1 MPTALSG
8 LLVLDM
14 TRVVAGPLATQTLGD
29 LGADVIKIE
38 RRAEGDDV
46 RRVGPP
52 WLPDTSG
59 ATTDQSTY
67 FLSVNRNKRSLTVD
81 FTTAEGAELIRSI
94 AAKADVFVENYRVGT
109 LAKYGLGYEDLKAIN
124 PRLVYCSVTGFGQ
137 TGPYASRSG
146 YDLLVQAMG
155 GMMGVTG
162 LPEGVQ
168 GSEPMRVGVPIADI
182 CTGLNAAIGILAA
195 LRYRDETGQGQHVDV
210 SLLESQIAAM
220 LNPFSAW
227 FNGGVQI
234 KRTGNEHPSASPYGV
249 YRASDGYMLIATF
262 NDREFA
268 RLADA
273 VGHSEWKTDPRFAKS
288 GERVANRPALA
299 ELLTEALACRT
310 RDEWVDLL
318 NAATVSCGPINDMK
332 DIEKDAQILAR
343 EVVVSVPHRLAGK
356 VKVAASPIHLS
367 DTPVTYRCGPPLA
380 GQDTDALLTEFLG
393 LGASDIA
400 ALRARDII

>member
-52 WLPDTSG
+52 WLPDASG
-59 ATTDQSTY
+59 ARTEESTY

-81 FTTAEGAELIRSI
+81 FTTQEGADLIRSI
-94 AAKADVFVENYRVGT
+94 ATKADVFIENYRVGT
-109 LAKYGLGYEDLKAIN
+109 LAKYGLGYADLKAIN
-124 PRLVYCSVTGFGQ
+124 PRLIYCSVTGFGQ
-137 TGPYASRSG
+137 TGPYSGRSG

-162 LPEGVQ
+162 LPEGAP

-182 CTGLNAAIGILAA
+182 CTGLNAVIGILAA
-195 LRYRDETGQGQHVDV
+195 LRHRDATGEGQHVDV
-210 SLLESQIAAM
+210 CLLETQIAAM

-227 FNGGVQI
+227 FNAGIQI
-234 KRTGNEHPSASPYGV
+234 QRTGNEHPSASPYGV
-249 YRASDGYMLIATF
+249 YRASDGYLLIATF

-273 VGHSEWKTDPRFAKS
+273 VGHSEWKADPRFARS
-288 GERVANRPALA
+288 GERVANRPVLA
-299 ELLTEALACRT
+299 ELLTEALSHRT
-310 RDEWVDLL
+310 RDEWVELL

-332 DIEKDAQILAR
+332 DIEKDPQVQAR
-343 EVVVSVPHRLAGK
+343 EVIVTVPHGLAGA
-356 VKVAASPIHLS
+356 VKVAASPIRLS
-367 DTPVTYRCGPPLA
+367 QTPVSYRFGPPLA
-380 GQDTDALLTEFLG
+380 GQDTEAVLAEVLG
-393 LGASDIA
+393 MTAADIA
-400 ALRARDII
+400 GLRSRDII